1 VSTSGWDFRNPVR
14 IVGGTGSVAQVGALT
29 RELDGGRC
37 ERVVLVSSHGARA
50 RGDLDGALA
59 VLPASTAVEHVVVGA
74 NPGVDEVDR
83 LLAELGGGAPACVV
97 AIGGGS
103 TMDTAK
109 VLAVGLATP
118 GFSVRAHLEAGGPLP
133 AHRRPLVC
141 VPTTA
146 GTGSEVTP
154 FATVWDGAT
163 KCSVS
168 GDTVYPD
175 VAVLD
180 AALTTGLPRDVTI
193 STGLDALTQGL
204 EAMWG
209 RRPTPVTDAIA
220 SRAVALALDTLACV
234 VAAPADLTLRAAM
247 LDVSMLAGLAI
258 SHTRTALSHSI
269 SYPLTGRYGVPHGL
283 ACAFSLPDVFRFN
296 CAEHPERFAA
306 VARAVGASD
315 AAGLLAR
322 VEDLLTELDVAGL
335 LAPYFA
341 GRDHPRSVAGEMLTP
356 GRADNN
362 LASATPDDVRRIVDA
377 AVDRWEL
384 SVTRDGAEIDVAR

>member
-1 VSTSGWDFRNPVR
+1 
-14 IVGGTGSVAQVGALT
+14 
-29 RELDGGRC
+29 
-37 ERVVLVSSHGARA
+37 
-50 RGDLDGALA
+50 
-59 VLPASTAVEHVVVGA
+59 
-74 NPGVDEVDR
+74 
-83 LLAELGGGAPACVV
+83 
-97 AIGGGS
+97 
-103 TMDTAK
+103 
-109 VLAVGLATP
+109 
-118 GFSVRAHLEAGGPLP
+118 
-133 AHRRPLVC
+133 
-141 VPTTA
+141 
-146 GTGSEVTP
+146 
-154 FATVWDGAT
+154 
-163 KCSVS
+163 VS

-220 SRAVALALDTLACV
+220 SRAVAVALDTLGRV
-234 VAAPADLTLRAAM
+234 VAAPADLMLRAAM

-296 CAEHPERFAA
+296 CAAHPDRFAA
-306 VARAVGASD
+306 VAGAVGAPD

-322 VEDLLTELDVAGL
+322 VEALLAELDVAGL
-335 LAPYFA
+335 LAPYFT
-341 GRDHPRSVAGEMLTP
+341 GRDHPRTVAGEMLTP

-362 LASATPDDVRRIVDA
+362 VASATTDDVRRIVDA
-377 AVDRWEL
+377 AVDRWAL
-384 SVTRDGAEIDVAR
+384 PVTRDGAEVDVVR

>member
-1 VSTSGWDFRNPVR
+1 MSATGAWDFHNPVR
-14 IVGGTGSVAQVGALT
+14 IVGGTGSVAQVGALAA
-29 RELDGGRC
+29 ELDGGRC

-50 RGDLDGALA
+50 RGDLDGALES
-59 VLPASTAVEHVVVGA
+59 LPESIAVEHVVIGA

-83 LLAELGGGAPACVV
+83 LLGDLRAGAPACVV

-118 GFSVRAHLEAGGPLP
+118 DFTVRGHLEAGASLP
-133 AHRRPLVC
+133 GARRPLVC

-154 FATVWDGAT
+154 FATVWDGPI

-168 GDTVYPD
+168 GEAVYPD

-180 AALTTGLPRDVTI
+180 AALTIGLPRDVTV

-220 SRAVALALDTLACV
+220 SRAVAVGLDTLGRV
-234 VAAPADLTLRAAM
+234 VAAPGDLALRAAM

-296 CAEHPERFAA
+296 CAAHPERFAVIA
-306 VARAVGASD
+306 AAVGAPD
-315 AAGLLAR
+315 AAALLAR
-322 VEDLLTELDVAGL
+322 VEDLLAELDVAGH
-335 LAPYFA
+335 LAPYFD
-341 GRDHPRSVAGEMLTP
+341 GRAHPGSVAGEMLTP

-362 LASATPDDVRRIVDA
+362 LATATTDDVRRIVDA
-377 AVDRWEL
+377 AVDRWGL
-384 SVTRDGAEIDVAR
+384 PVARDEVDVAR